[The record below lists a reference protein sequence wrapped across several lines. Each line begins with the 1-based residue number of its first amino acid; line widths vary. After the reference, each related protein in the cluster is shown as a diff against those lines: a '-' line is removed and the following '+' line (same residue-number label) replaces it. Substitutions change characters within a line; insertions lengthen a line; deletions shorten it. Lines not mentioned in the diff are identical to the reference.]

1 MNRESER
8 KRLVEKL
15 SYAPLDRFTVGDRYS
30 IGTIQKI
37 ADHLLD
43 NGIGIKPPIELC
55 RRRGDY
61 IFVIDD
67 GEITEGLL
75 CLVHYNS
82 EGEDEIVV
90 SDEWSNKLL
99 FYKFADYGKTVFP
112 SREDAVKALKERKM
126 RGNERSI

>member
-43 NGIGIKPPIELC
+43 NGVVVPPCKVGDKLYTTLCYGIGDWRIRESTVYEVRQRFGTGLEIYEMIRSENGTYSYFRIEL
-55 RRRGDY
+55 DS
-61 IFVIDD
+61 F
-67 GEITEGLL
+67 
-75 CLVHYNS
+75 
-82 EGEDEIVV
+82 
-90 SDEWSNKLL
+90 
-99 FYKFADYGKTVFP
+99 GKTVFLT
-112 SREDAVKALKERKM
+112 REEALAKLKGGEQK
-126 RGNERSI
+126 